1 MSDRLANLRK
11 KFDDIEQDLEDF
23 LAERRRTFRYRMDD
37 GKAIFQPEALE
48 QFITQRKSALKSLAD
63 VYVRNLIAAPF
74 IYSLIVPVAAIDAA
88 ASLYQAVCFRLWH
101 LRQVKRREFV
111 VVDRH
116 RLPYLNWIQKLNC
129 VYCSY
134 TNGVLA
140 YVSEIASRTEQ
151 YWCPIKHALR
161 IRTPHKR
168 YLGFIDYGDADDLQ
182 ERVHDLR
189 QQLKQEP

>member
-11 KFDDIEQDLEDF
+11 KFDDIEHDFEEF
-23 LAERRRTFRYRMDD
+23 LAERRRAFRYRMDN
-37 GKAIFQPEALE
+37 GKAIFQPEAMDE
-48 QFITQRKSALKSLAD
+48 FVTQRKSALKSLAD
-63 VYVRNLIAAPF
+63 VYLRNLIAAPF
-74 IYSLIVPVAAIDAA
+74 IYALLLPVAAVDAA

-101 LRQVKRREFV
+101 LRQVRRREFV

-129 VYCSY
+129 IYCSY
-134 TNGVLA
+134 ANGVLA

-161 IRTPHKR
+161 IRNPHKR

-182 ERVHDLR
+182 ERVYELR